1 MNQKLKR
8 LRILAGLTHKE
19 AAAKI
24 GVTPSNIS
32 HWEHERTFPR
42 ANRLRKIADAYG
54 CTIADLLGDESKQGT
69 LPDADNI

>member
-1 MNQKLKR
+1 MNRKLKR
-8 LRILAGLTHKE
+8 LRVLAGLTHKE

-42 ANRLRKIADAYG
+42 ANRLPKIAEAYG
-54 CTIADLLGDESKQGT
+54 CTVADLLDSDDETPPTAAGT
-69 LPDADNI
+69 

>member
-1 MNQKLKR
+1 MNRKLKR

-42 ANRLRKIADAYG
+42 ANRLPKIAEAYG
-54 CTIADLLGDESKQGT
+54 CTVADLLGD
-69 LPDADNI
+69 ADNENPPTAAET